1 VTVGVHRRREDQ
13 PVRRRTPRTSPGSA
27 ARADTVI
34 SPASIVGHLLVAA
47 ALGEDPDADIDI
59 DSVAEALSRGTP
71 DDGR

>member
-1 VTVGVHRRREDQ
+1 M
-13 PVRRRTPRTSPGSA
+13 
-27 ARADTVI
+27 I

-47 ALGEDPDADIDI
+47 ALGEDPDADVDI

>member
-1 VTVGVHRRREDQ
+1 
-13 PVRRRTPRTSPGSA
+13 
-27 ARADTVI
+27 VI

-47 ALGEDPDADIDI
+47 ALGEDPDADV